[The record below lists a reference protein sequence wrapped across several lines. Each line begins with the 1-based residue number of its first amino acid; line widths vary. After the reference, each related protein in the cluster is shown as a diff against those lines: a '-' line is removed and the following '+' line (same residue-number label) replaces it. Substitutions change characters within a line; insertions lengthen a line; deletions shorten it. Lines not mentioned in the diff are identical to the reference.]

1 MFMKNNVFNLNKS
14 LINWSLTNEYSLVGN
29 IQNSYKFEE
38 NNKIRTSEILN
49 FELREN
55 IIIFSTKSGVYNCK
69 LENINKDN
77 FEITLNNLN
86 EFTAK
91 KVFNLSKQIKNIQ
104 KDFQNVQES
113 FDQLEMRTI

>member
-14 LINWSLTNEYSLVGN
+14 LTNWSLTNEYFLVGN
-29 IQNSYKFEE
+29 IHNSYKFEE

-55 IIIFSTKSGVYNCK
+55 IIIFSTKNSVYNCK